1 MKKSLLL
8 FVTTGLLSLGT
19 FGRSYAQTESNDIA
33 RAASGNAVLFS
44 MNSPAQS
51 HGTPALGD
59 TAPAATP
66 AEAPVAAP
74 AAINPDSV
82 YINPEVR
89 PQFVGGDRAFVQYL
103 MKSIRYPEMALQRR
117 VSGRVFVSFVL
128 SATGKVQDA
137 HVVSGPG
144 SGLNEEALR
153 LIWTMPAWEPGR
165 VNGQPVRVACTL
177 PINFNTGR

>member
-1 MKKSLLL
+1 MKNSLLHL
-8 FVTTGLLSLGT
+8 AIAGLLS
-19 FGRSYAQTESNDIA
+19 FS
-33 RAASGNAVLFS
+33 AASQSFGQADSNAT
-44 MNSPAQS
+44 AQS
-51 HGTPALGD
+51 ASGSSALLGMVAPSHSPVTPPDANPSAM
-59 TAPAATP
+59 APAA
-66 AEAPVAAP
+66 

-89 PQFVGGDRAFVQYL
+89 PQFVGGDRAFVEYL
-103 MKSIRYPEMALQRR
+103 SKSIRYPPMALQRN

-137 HVVSGPG
+137 HVVRGPG

-165 VNGQPVRVACTL
+165 SNGQPVRVACTL
-177 PINFNTGR
+177 PINFSSGR